1 MQSSQSTIQ
10 KSNRKKLVIVLLIFI
25 LPAMLASFMFFTGW
39 RPLNTVNHGELIVPA
54 KPVEDREMQL
64 LDDKAVKLSSF
75 FGKWTMVYFDS
86 SACDDECN
94 KQLYFMRQTHRS
106 HGKDFARIQR
116 IFVLTD
122 TASIASLKHKL
133 EDYPDMLV
141 LKADQA
147 IISKLRKD
155 FDIDEQSEEQKRNI
169 YFVDPLGNLMM
180 RYRPGVKPADMRKD
194 LERLLKYS
202 SEK

>member
-1 MQSSQSTIQ
+1 M
-10 KSNRKKLVIVLLIFI
+10 
-25 LPAMLASFMFFTGW
+25 
-39 RPLNTVNHGELIVPA
+39 
-54 KPVEDREMQL
+54 
-64 LDDKAVKLSSF
+64 
-75 FGKWTMVYFDS
+75 
-86 SACDDECN
+86 
-94 KQLYFMRQTHRS
+94 
-106 HGKDFARIQR
+106 
-116 IFVLTD
+116 TD